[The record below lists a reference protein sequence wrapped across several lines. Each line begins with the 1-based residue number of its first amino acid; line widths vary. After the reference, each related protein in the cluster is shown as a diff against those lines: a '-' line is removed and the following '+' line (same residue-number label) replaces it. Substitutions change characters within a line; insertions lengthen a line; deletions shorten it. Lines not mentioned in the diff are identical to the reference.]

1 MSSLKDSRGKSS
13 FILITG
19 LSGAG
24 KSQALRHLEDLGYFS
39 VDNLPPALIP
49 KFAELCQAT
58 GDKMQRVALV
68 CDIRGGELFAGLFQ
82 ALEQL
87 EEIGFEYEILFLE
100 ASKNVLI
107 RRFKETRRRHPLV
120 ERGNVAEA
128 IEEELRTLQDI
139 RGKADIII
147 DTSEMS
153 PLELKEKINHLYAR
167 QRFEKNIVISVLS
180 FGYKYG
186 LPQEADLVF
195 DVRFLPNPYYVES
208 LKPLD
213 GHDERVQNYIWRW
226 VITHK
231 FFQKLEELLNFLLP
245 CYIREGKSE
254 LVIAFGCTGGR
265 HRSVALAD
273 KMVLSLQE
281 KNFRVRSEHRD
292 INKA

>member
-1 MSSLKDSRGKSS
+1 MALKGNRDKKS

-24 KSQALRHLEDLGYFS
+24 KSQALHHLEDLGYFS

-49 KFAELCQAT
+49 KFAELCQVS
-58 GDKMQRVALV
+58 GDKMRRVALV
-68 CDIRGGELFAGLFQ
+68 CDIRGGELFTGLFQ

-87 EEIGFEYEILFLE
+87 EESGFEYEILFLE

-107 RRFKETRRRHPLV
+107 RRFKETRRRHPLL
-120 ERGNVAEA
+120 EKGTVAEA
-128 IEEELRTLQDI
+128 IREEQRTLQDI

-153 PLELKEKINHLYAR
+153 PLELKEKINHIYAPG
-167 QRFEKNIVISVLS
+167 RFENNMVISVLS

-195 DVRFLPNPYYVES
+195 DVRFLPNPYYVEA

-231 FFQKLEELLNFLLP
+231 FYQKLSELIEFLLP

-273 KMVLSLQE
+273 KLVSYLQSKNYRVQSL
-281 KNFRVRSEHRD
+281 HRD
-292 INKA
+292 IDKA